1 MLHALEL
8 LREWKTVIHNLQAA
22 RLLEA
27 FFIYSKLSPKKPLKL
42 RTAII
47 KYESKE
53 EITFQNL
60 AYQTKKLRQNSNK
73 RTKILTFQVCS
84 NHC

>member
-8 LREWKTVIHNLQAA
+8 LREWKTVTHNLQAA

-27 FFIYSKLSPKKPLKL
+27 FPKEAFEITYCYYKVWVTP
-42 RTAII
+42 
-47 KYESKE
+47 KE

-84 NHC
+84 NHR